1 MLKKLRSSLLLKF
14 TSLVFFA
21 FVLLYLLSYALV
33 RKHLQSVMKPEELL
47 AFMSGFND
55 VCITIALV
63 FSVVFLGV
71 FLVLRSFIGSVT
83 DEIDDIKNYLE
94 EINNKNYEAVLKI
107 EHHLEFLE
115 LSLLLKNIVK
125 RLKSKKS

>member
-1 MLKKLRSSLLLKF
+1 VLKKLRSSLLLKF